1 MRQMLGLVQFS
12 WLARVVALLLATNG
26 VVPAGRSLAQVQP
39 SVTPVLPPFD
49 TLVPPPETPAPTATP
64 SPGVETPET
73 PSAQTPTSAPTVQEE
88 ALPRP
93 TRSPQ
98 TNPNEFP
105 INPLEI
111 QEADPLIPT
120 RDRPLSPLERRDLIA
135 ALDALNLKATALHKA
150 GGKEQAYAIWFREL
164 RLRRFLGLVPELQAL
179 GRVGSVVWGDSRI
192 SEVRWI
198 TERLDAVLTQAQAL
212 PSQKPTTPDAVFT
225 HGKLPVSLPGTAVTQ
240 ENRIAVLEALGTA
253 YQQIRFPQRAVTAY
267 ELILADAS
275 ERKDAEKVEQTQITL
290 AQLYLGWFKYP
301 EATAIYQA
309 LLATAQSRGDV
320 RSQIRYLTTLA
331 YIHEQ
336 AKQPDQAIPY
346 QIQLVELYQ
355 KLQQAEPLPRLYIRM
370 GDNYQLA
377 NRADLAE
384 QSYQTAYKLAQPQLQ
399 FGNAS
404 EALQKLGA
412 LYRANDRLDAALRVY
427 VFLLDVEQLAYNAY
441 GTMNAYDQLG
451 QIYLLKEEN
460 AQALSAFQRGLQVA
474 RQLSYREDYFLTQ
487 IQKLGQPQPRQ

>member
-1 MRQMLGLVQFS
+1 MQKVLGFVQLNWF
-12 WLARVVALLLATNG
+12 AKVVVLLLATNG
-26 VVPAGRSLAQVQP
+26 GILAERSLAQVQP
-39 SVTPVLPPFD
+39 SIIPVLPPFD
-49 TLVPPPETPAPTATP
+49 TPVPAPETPRPTATP
-64 SPGVETPET
+64 SPEVETLEAPSTKPAT
-73 PSAQTPTSAPTVQEE
+73 PSPAVQED

-93 TRSPQ
+93 ARAPQ
-98 TNPNEFP
+98 TNPDEFP

-135 ALDALNLKATALHKA
+135 ALDALNLQATALHKA
-150 GGKEQAYAIWFREL
+150 GEREQAYDIWFREL

-179 GRVGSVVWGDSRI
+179 GRVGSIVWGDSRV

-198 TERLDAVLTQAQAL
+198 AERLDTVLTQAQTL
-212 PSQKPTTPDAVFT
+212 PLRKPTTPDAVLAN
-225 HGKLPVSLPGTAVTQ
+225 GKPPVSLPGTTVTQ
-240 ENRIAVLEALGTA
+240 ENRIAVLEALGAA
-253 YQQIRFPQRAVTAY
+253 YQQIRFPQRAVAAY

-275 ERKDAEKVEQTQITL
+275 ERGDAEKIEQTQITL

-309 LLATAQSRGDV
+309 LLATAQNREDV

-346 QIQLVELYQ
+346 QVQLVELYQ
-355 KLQQAEPLPRLYIRM
+355 KLKQAEPLPLLYIRL

-377 NRADLAE
+377 NRFDLAE

-427 VFLLDVEQLAYNAY
+427 TFLLDVEQLAYNAY

-451 QIYLLKEEN
+451 QIYLLKQEN
-460 AQALSAFQRGLQVA
+460 PQALAAFQRGLQVA

-487 IQKLGQPQPRQ
+487 IQKLGQPSKP